1 MASKFKKGDK
11 VVVITGRDKGRE
23 GEILKMIR
31 SDSRAIVQ
39 GINMAKRHSRP
50 SASSEG
56 GILNKE
62 LPIHLS
68 NLAHVDPK
76 SGKPTRVGFR
86 VLENGSKVR
95 FAKASGEVIDN

>member
-31 SDSRAIVQ
+31 ADNRAIVQ
-39 GINMAKRHSRP
+39 GINMAKRHTRA

>member
-31 SDSRAIVQ
+31 SESRAIVQ

>member
-31 SDSRAIVQ
+31 SESRAIMQ